1 MTQEELY
8 KSLRDAAFGE
18 IDRRNCLISETAKQQ
33 LNEIIRIGVD
43 RMSVNDR
50 YNGVRI
56 AEAQQNAKRMATYMC
71 NKIESYGAGGRIQL
85 HMINESLVREAKLS
99 ICPIWP
105 FC

>member
-33 LNEIIRIGVD
+33 LIIRIGVD

-50 YNGVRI
+50 YNGARI

-85 HMINESLVREAKLS
+85 RMINESLVREAKLS